1 MIAPGVQISIRAT
14 NLGYQ
19 SSCKAVQLILQVHRL
34 NKDNLK
40 MKDYFEQEIPI
51 LEIIN

>member
-1 MIAPGVQISIRAT
+1 MIAPGVQILIRAT

-19 SSCKAVQLILQVHRL
+19 SSCKAVQQILQVHRL

-40 MKDYFEQEIPI
+40 MKDDFGQEIPI